1 MADNDDPGRPGPDKP
16 GPDKPGSDKPR
27 KWMSHT
33 TKILIMVVLGVVLAA
48 FAVDRVGVDLE
59 EAQSET
65 RQAQLRR
72 IVRVLARPELTTTD
86 IGETE
91 VSADVAVP
99 CGPDVS
105 GTGTVDGAGTITVDP
120 PCGEAGTTVTVTGE
134 GFEAGVEGRITFV
147 PKSEFDVNLDR
158 GSFVADGNGDFTV
171 EVTLPDRPSDE
182 PQVINA
188 VVQAP
193 QGTWGNRVEV
203 WEDTNENGVRDQG
216 IIGEGGLEVVVE
228 DLPVNAPAVGLIDAA
243 NLLTEF
249 VTAGQPFE
257 ADSGPAN
264 GVTAIPLDEV
274 EDRGQVRVADVTSE
288 DGTTTIT
295 IAGPEGT
302 DVSAWRAAIYD
313 GEDGTLA
320 DTVALGDIVKLSPRI
335 SDTTIETIDK
345 IIDTVLLALVATA
358 AGLVLAIPLSFIAA
372 RNLMRD
378 IETPVLNLGL
388 ALVAVPLGALLGIV
402 ALRAVRAAVG
412 GLPTSAWVS
421 AVAAV
426 ALGLV
431 SWFGMRAVFARFREG
446 SVARVG
452 ALTVVGVVAVAA
464 LDRLAVVLVTV
475 GDTLRLA
482 FGRWGFLPGL
492 LSTVGEVLALV
503 LGVVVVVGGAGV
515 LVALSARLGYRLR
528 ARMPDTTRRVVA
540 AAVVA
545 VGGAVWAALV
555 GAVLDWLYFI
565 DDPMK
570 TLWIPAAV
578 GAVIG
583 LLVAVRALRG
593 DSELHTGMIVYYI
606 ARTVFNALRSI
617 EPLVMVIVFVIWVG
631 FGEFAGSLALAVHT
645 TAALAKL
652 YSEQVE
658 SIQDGP
664 LEAVRASGAT
674 RVQQVVYAVVPQIV
688 PPYISFTMYRWDIN
702 VRMST
707 ILGFAGGG
715 GIGSILQQNL
725 ALGNYRA
732 ASVQMLAI
740 TIVVASMDWLSA
752 RFREALI

>member
-1 MADNDDPGRPGPDKP
+1 M
-16 GPDKPGSDKPR
+16 
-27 KWMSHT
+27 
-33 TKILIMVVLGVVLAA
+33 GV
-48 FAVDRVGVDLE
+48 
-59 EAQSET
+59 
-65 RQAQLRR
+65 
-72 IVRVLARPELTTTD
+72 
-86 IGETE
+86 
-91 VSADVAVP
+91 
-99 CGPDVS
+99 
-105 GTGTVDGAGTITVDP
+105 
-120 PCGEAGTTVTVTGE
+120 
-134 GFEAGVEGRITFV
+134 
-147 PKSEFDVNLDR
+147 
-158 GSFVADGNGDFTV
+158 
-171 EVTLPDRPSDE
+171 
-182 PQVINA
+182 
-188 VVQAP
+188 
-193 QGTWGNRVEV
+193 
-203 WEDTNENGVRDQG
+203 
-216 IIGEGGLEVVVE
+216 
-228 DLPVNAPAVGLIDAA
+228 
-243 NLLTEF
+243 
-249 VTAGQPFE
+249 
-257 ADSGPAN
+257 
-264 GVTAIPLDEV
+264 
-274 EDRGQVRVADVTSE
+274 
-288 DGTTTIT
+288 
-295 IAGPEGT
+295 
-302 DVSAWRAAIYD
+302 
-313 GEDGTLA
+313 
-320 DTVALGDIVKLSPRI
+320 
-335 SDTTIETIDK
+335 
-345 IIDTVLLALVATA
+345 
-358 AGLVLAIPLSFIAA
+358 
-372 RNLMRD
+372 
-378 IETPVLNLGL
+378 
-388 ALVAVPLGALLGIV
+388 V
-402 ALRAVRAAVG
+402 ALRGVRAAVG
-412 GLPTSAWVS
+412 GLPTSGWVS

-431 SWFGMRAVFARFREG
+431 SWLGMRAVFARLREG

-464 LDRLAVVLVTV
+464 LDRLVVVLVTV

-492 LSTVGEVLALV
+492 LSTMGEVLALV

-593 DSELHTGMIVYYI
+593 DSELRTGMIVYYI